1 MSNLAK
7 AMAHQGKYTEARGL
21 AQGTLQV
28 RERVLGKEHPGTL
41 RSMSDLGWVLF
52 SKHEQFGIGTG
63 RPGKLRDT
71 LQIHEKN
78 LGKNML
84 TVAGHLT
91 YVLCK

>member
-28 RERVLGKEHPGTL
+28 REKVLGKEHPGTL

-71 LQIHEKN
+71 HSKYMRRIWAKTRSQLPA
-78 LGKNML
+78 
-84 TVAGHLT
+84 T
-91 YVLCK
+91 